1 MMPVATAAPAG
12 RSVPYPSSASAWYA
26 VWLFWLAYT
35 LAFVDRQIMA
45 FLVAPI
51 RADFHLSD
59 FQFSLVHG
67 LAFVLFY
74 SVLGVP
80 IARLADSRNRRN
92 IIVLGV
98 ALWSVMTALCG
109 LAGSFMQL
117 FLARLGVGVGEAS
130 LSPSAISIIADTFPP
145 DRRAMPINI
154 YSAGVHAGAGL
165 ASFFGGLI
173 VSFAMTGGG
182 RRLPLIGH
190 LQPWQIA
197 LVLVSLP
204 GIIVALAVL
213 TVREPARRERLTA
226 TNPGFAAVFDYL
238 GRNRVLYA
246 TLMVGAAFAALAS
259 FGTFGWVPALYQ
271 RRFGWSP
278 VHIGTVF
285 GAVTVLFGIGGL
297 LSSGALASHWAAAGR
312 KAAYSWIMVGSMV
325 LAIIP
330 AAMLVAVPD
339 PWWTMS
345 CLALLVFL
353 LSTPIGLVQT
363 ALQAVTPNQM
373 RAQVIAVYLL
383 STALIG
389 SAAGPSSVA
398 AMTDF
403 WFRDDRQLGTSIA
416 VVATVASVLS
426 ALILRAGIRAYTGK
440 VEQGT

>member
-1 MMPVATAAPAG
+1 MND
-12 RSVPYPSSASAWYA
+12 VPYPSAGSAWYA

-59 FQFSLVHG
+59 FQFSLIQG

-80 IARLADSRNRRN
+80 IARLADRYNRRN
-92 IIVLGV
+92 LIALGV
-98 ALWSVMTALCG
+98 TLWSIMTALCG
-109 LAGSFMQL
+109 FAGTFTQL
-117 FLARLGVGVGEAS
+117 FLARLGVGVGEAT
-130 LSPSAISIIADTFPP
+130 LSPSAISIIADAFPKE
-145 DRRAMPINI
+145 RRAIPINI

-173 VSFAMTGGG
+173 VSFAMAGGG
-182 RRLPLIGH
+182 RSVPLVGH
-190 LQPWQIA
+190 MKGWQIA

-213 TVREPARRERLTA
+213 TVREPTRREQLTMDSP
-226 TNPGFAAVFDYL
+226 TFGAVCDYL
-238 GRNRVLYA
+238 RRNGRVYA
-246 TLMVGAAFAALAS
+246 TLMIGAAFAALAS
-259 FGTFGWVPALYQ
+259 YGTFSWVPALFQ

-278 VHIGTVF
+278 AHIGGIF
-285 GAVTVLFGIGGL
+285 GAVTVVFGIGGL
-297 LSSGALASHWAAAGR
+297 VASGALASRLAAAGH
-312 KAAYSWIMVGSMV
+312 KTAYSSIMVGSV
-325 LAIIP
+325 ALAIIP
-330 AAMLVAVPD
+330 AALFVAVAD
-339 PWWTMS
+339 PWWPIG
-345 CLALLVFL
+345 CLALMVFL

-383 STALIG
+383 ATALIG
-389 SAAGPSSVA
+389 TALGPSSVA

-403 WFRDDRQLGTSIA
+403 WFHDDRQLGSSIA

-426 ALILRAGIRAYTGK
+426 AVILSAGIRAYREK
-440 VEQGT
+440 VAENG